1 MGVWLFLGGLNG
13 LLAVAAGAYGW
24 HLLGGDEI
32 FSMGSRYHMY
42 HALALLAVGWL
53 ASTRPGRGAWA
64 VHLAGA
70 AFMLGIVLFSGTL
83 YAFALT
89 GSVLLAGAAPVG
101 GALLMVGWLIIGAI
115 GLNVWIGR

>member
-24 HLLGGDEI
+24 HRLGGDEM

-53 ASTRPGRGAWA
+53 ASARPGWA

-70 AFMLGIVLFSGTL
+70 AFTLGIFLFSGTL

-89 GSVLLAGAAPVG
+89 GNVPLAGAAPVG
-101 GALLMVGWLIIGAI
+101 GALLMGGWLVIGAI
-115 GLNVWIGR
+115 GAQAWMRR